1 MQLLNDADGE
11 PAEQAA
17 HQQSSQYIRWIMYIQ
32 IHTGK
37 GDKPCVERHA
47 MSKKCPKTKKA
58 EKSRENTEK
67 SQFYVEFHAKLSEK
81 TQKIA

>member
-17 HQQSSQYIRWIMYIQ
+17 HQQSSQHIRWIMYIQ

-37 GDKPCVERHA
+37 GDESCQNHSRNPHA
-47 MSKKCPKTKKA
+47 PLC
-58 EKSRENTEK
+58 
-67 SQFYVEFHAKLSEK
+67 
-81 TQKIA
+81 QKQHHGGGKGGHGVTGGEGVIQWCSDQ